1 MIARTAFAAFTLALA
16 FASGASAQTP
26 SASPSPRPDYAD
38 PAAWLCRPGQV
49 DACAQD
55 QSATVVAANGALTS
69 EPFRADPAA
78 PIDCFYVY
86 PTVSNDPTPNSDMT
100 ANAEERSVIAQQFAR
115 FGAQCRLY
123 APLYRQ
129 VTVTALRAALVGA
142 PMPADRQMAYA
153 DAKAAWEHYLA
164 HDNNGRGVVLIGHS
178 QGAGILTALIAN
190 EIDGKPVASKLVS
203 ALILGANVP
212 VPRGGLVG
220 GVFKTTPLCATA
232 SQTGCVV
239 SYVSFRDTAPPPS
252 TSRFGTTLMS
262 TPLALPTADLTA
274 ACVNPAA
281 LLRGQG
287 GAADLHSYLGAA
299 GRAFGAGAEPT
310 PWSAGREIATPFVS
324 TPGLLTA
331 QCISTPTHAYLSVR
345 VNGNADDPRID
356 DIPGDVIAAGRVLP
370 DWGLHLVD
378 ANIAM
383 GDLVE
388 LVGVQSRAYRARP

>member
-1 MIARTAFAAFTLALA
+1 MNLRSLLAALALGIAGATGA
-16 FASGASAQTP
+16 FAQTP
-26 SASPSPRPDYAD
+26 SASPSPAPDYAD
-38 PAAWLCRPGQV
+38 PIAWLCLPGRD

-55 QSATVVAANGALTS
+55 QSATVVAANGALTP
-69 EPFRADPAA
+69 EPFQADSAA

-115 FGAQCRLY
+115 FGAKCRLF

-153 DAKAAWEHYLA
+153 DVKAAWEHYLA
-164 HDNNGRGVVLIGHS
+164 HDNNGRGVVLVGHS

-190 EIDGKPVASKLVS
+190 EIDGRPVASKLVS

-212 VPRGGLVG
+212 VPRDRAMG
-220 GVFKTTPLCATA
+220 GVFRSTPLCANA
-232 SQTGCVV
+232 AQTGCVV
-239 SYVSFRDTAPPPS
+239 SYVSFRESAPPPPA
-252 TSRFGTTLMS
+252 SRFGTTLTNM
-262 TPLALPTADLTA
+262 PLALPADDLTA
-274 ACVNPAA
+274 GCVNPAS
-281 LLRGQG
+281 LLRGASG
-287 GAADLHSYLGAA
+287 ATAADLHSYLAAA
-299 GRAFGAGAEPT
+299 GRAGADPT
-310 PWSAGREIATPFVS
+310 PWAAGQTIATPFVS

-331 QCISTPTHAYLSVR
+331 RCVSTPTHTYLSVR
-345 VNGNADDPRID
+345 VNGSAEDPRVD
-356 DIPGDVIAAGRVLP
+356 DIPGDVIVAGRVLP